1 MDLVSKRLRDLRAD
15 HDLTQQHVAKALKI
29 SQAKLSYLENG
40 QEIPVPLL
48 IEICRFY
55 NVSADYML
63 GFSNAPQ
70 PASPDAHKLFNALF
84 SADSSSFSMNDILA
98 LVRQFTDYY
107 AAGAPAGA
115 APMQAFKGYL
125 AAMGG
130 VLSAS
135 TAKDIA
141 ALLIQGNALGACC
154 LQANEILHT
163 YMANQKG

>member
-15 HDLTQQHVAKALKI
+15 HDLTQKHVAKALKI

-48 IEICRFY
+48 IEICKFY
-55 NVSADYML
+55 NVSADYIL
-63 GFSNAPQ
+63 GFSNTPQ
-70 PASPDAHKLFNALF
+70 TASPDAHKVFNALF
-84 SADSSSFSMNDILA
+84 AATPDSFSINDILGLA
-98 LVRQFTDYY
+98 HQFTEYY

-115 APMQAFKGYL
+115 APMQCFKGVL

-141 ALLIQGNALGACC
+141 ALLIQANALGACC
-154 LQANEILHT
+154 LQANEILAAF
-163 YMANQKG
+163 MSNQKG

>member
-15 HDLTQQHVAKALKI
+15 HDLTQQQVAKALKI

-40 QEIPVPLL
+40 QDIPIPLL
-48 IEICRFY
+48 IEMCKFF

-70 PASPDAHKLFNALF
+70 SASPDAHKLFNSLF
-84 SADSSSFSMNDILA
+84 TADSSSFSMNDILA
-98 LVRQFTDYY
+98 LTRQFTNYY

-130 VLSAS
+130 VLSAAA
-135 TAKDIA
+135 AKDIA
-141 ALLIQGNALGACC
+141 ALLIQVNALGACC
-154 LQANEILHT
+154 LQANEILT
-163 YMANQKG
+163 TFMANQKG